1 MGASHSPLDCFE
13 AVYYSQQVPSSL
25 ATLTLLALIFDR
37 VYFPGVFLPDVE
49 LNEAALRDE
58 INRIKGLGSR
68 GIEDVQV
75 LQCTEFALHVQ
86 HVRDFCI
93 FSGEPSGLA
102 DAINQANVELMMQ
115 LEELMFGPPPPGSVP
130 LCLRGSLGGFAKGLP
145 AAQEWNI
152 RAQVS
157 APSWLTYPAYAFVFA
172 CARGLPVLNDNPN
185 LPVPG
190 IGSALDVK
198 RDVKALATIMALESL
213 RLVLPEALPI
223 LQPHDLRE
231 FRRDLE
237 PCTKPF
243 RLKMLRLA
251 KELDAAIQS
260 NAPLSEVQQHA
271 RFLAE
276 TTVFPEISEMEKF
289 MRTAQKPW
297 TRRAVDLVKCAP
309 ELAVAFVTLPKHI
322 AVAKV
327 LGKFAEALADLRD
340 EQLDKENRL
349 GRGGLHYLLKIKA
362 RLGYE

>member
-130 LCLRGSLGGFAKGLP
+130 LCLRGSLGGVRQG
-145 AAQEWNI
+145 
-152 RAQVS
+152 
-157 APSWLTYPAYAFVFA
+157 
-172 CARGLPVLNDNPN
+172 
-185 LPVPG
+185 
-190 IGSALDVK
+190 
-198 RDVKALATIMALESL
+198 
-213 RLVLPEALPI
+213 
-223 LQPHDLRE
+223 
-231 FRRDLE
+231 
-237 PCTKPF
+237 
-243 RLKMLRLA
+243 
-251 KELDAAIQS
+251 
-260 NAPLSEVQQHA
+260 
-271 RFLAE
+271 
-276 TTVFPEISEMEKF
+276 
-289 MRTAQKPW
+289 
-297 TRRAVDLVKCAP
+297 
-309 ELAVAFVTLPKHI
+309 VTCR
-322 AVAKV
+322 AKV
-327 LGKFAEALADLRD
+327 EHPGAGERSKLANISRVCIRFRMCSRPPGS
-340 EQLDKENRL
+340 KR
-349 GRGGLHYLLKIKA
+349 
-362 RLGYE
+362 